1 MTSSSNPF
9 IHETEGKKRNIFMD
23 IFQAL
28 VVALTI
34 NVVIYF
40 LFLIPS
46 QVDGP
51 SMLPTLE
58 NSELL
63 FANKIPTWFYSNV
76 EQLKKMNMDYQ
87 RGDVVIFDYQNI
99 VLVKRVI
106 AKEGDEIFF
115 LDGDVYVNDK
125 KLKEEYLPV
134 GLKTQLPNRGL
145 RYFEEGEK
153 VIVPAGKFFVM
164 GDNRPNSKD
173 SRFSDVQFIERNRI
187 KGVVFFRFWPL
198 SKFGAINKGTFIE
211 TPIGQTQLINSN

>member
-1 MTSSSNPF
+1 MANPF
-9 IHETEGKKRNIFMD
+9 LQESVEKKRNVFLD
-23 IFQAL
+23 VFQAL
-28 VVALTI
+28 VIALTI

-58 NSELL
+58 NNELL
-63 FANKIPTWFYSNV
+63 FANKIPTWFYSNKD
-76 EQLKKMNMDYQ
+76 QLESLSLDYQ
-87 RGDVVIFDYQNI
+87 RGDIVIFDYQNI

-106 AKEGDEIFF
+106 AKEGDTVMF
-115 LDGDVYVNDK
+115 LDGNVFVNDK
-125 KLKEEYLPV
+125 KLTEEYLPV

-153 VIVPAGKFFVM
+153 MTVPADSFFVM

-173 SRFSDVQFIERNRI
+173 SRFSDVRFVEREKI
-187 KGVVFFRFWPL
+187 KGVVFFRFWP
-198 SKFGAINKGTFIE
+198 INKLGVMNRGTFTE
-211 TPIGQTQLINSN
+211 TPIEEILINNQ

>member
-1 MTSSSNPF
+1 MSNPF
-9 IHETEGKKRNIFMD
+9 VYQPVVEKRNIFVD

-76 EQLKKMNMDYQ
+76 DELKNLDLDYK
-87 RGDVVIFDYQNI
+87 RGDIIIFDYQNI
-99 VLVKRVI
+99 VLVKRII
-106 AKEGDEIFF
+106 AKEGDVISF
-115 LDGDVYVNDK
+115 LGGDVYVNDK
-125 KLKEEYLPV
+125 QLTEEYLPK
-134 GLKTQLPNRGL
+134 GLKTILPNRGL

-153 VIVPAGKFFVM
+153 VTVPEGEYFVM
-164 GDNRPNSKD
+164 GDNRSNSKD
-173 SRFSDVQFIERNRI
+173 SRFSDVKFIPREKI
-187 KGVVFFRFWPL
+187 KGIVFFRFWPV
-198 SKFGAINKGTFIE
+198 SKIGVIQKGVYTE
-211 TPIGQTQLINSN
+211 Q